1 MGVIIDLTLVAIIFT
16 CIFTLILFRKLEN
29 KAELTVDEHKNVEPF
44 CVSDYLKRT
53 IELSDKLQHGKEQSD
68 NYRLILWWGIDG
80 LRLNDD
86 GSYEWIKKEI
96 IKFNTLP
103 SPTGAWHESMV
114 QQTCCASQY
123 PRLDDLL
130 QVQQCNINQ
139 CQQSRIDELQMQNT
153 ILQLQCAQQQQIQN
167 MIDTIHPQ
175 MVSTPNFLL
184 GGYYGECCEKTS
196 CD

>member
-1 MGVIIDLTLVAIIFT
+1 MGVIIDLTLVSIIFA
-16 CIFTLILFRKLEN
+16 CIFALILFRKLEN

-86 GSYEWIKKEI
+86 DLCEWIKKEI
-96 IKFNTLP
+96 IKYTSLSSTN
-103 SPTGAWHESMV
+103 GGWYKSMV
-114 QQTCCASQY
+114 QQTCCTSQY
-123 PRLDDLL
+123 SRLDALL

-139 CQQSRIDELQMQNT
+139 CQQSCIDELQMQNT

-175 MVSTPNFLL
+175 MGSTSNFLL
-184 GGYYGECCEKTS
+184 GGYYGKCC
-196 CD
+196 